1 MNITYN
7 RRQILKLAGAGMGAV
22 ALASCAPSGT
32 GSNPT
37 SSKAGTAVAGAS
49 PQPFAFAS
57 WSLNESA
64 SKPVIQGL
72 MDSYAAKKKIKVTGV
87 SYPYTGYL
95 DQMILQIRGGQFS
108 GAAQVDIAWLSAF
121 ASLGKLRDLGP
132 VAQGRDYTPS
142 ALASGQYQ
150 GKQFGLPWTTG
161 AIGLIANK
169 ELLGRAGITKAPTT
183 IKEFESAL
191 TDLKGLGG
199 GVIPYAAMTKVAQLK
214 DMLVWMQTFG
224 CSLLEGDKVTIGDDA
239 SVEAMTW
246 YKSLYDKGLIAP
258 DVDRTDARALFGQ
271 GKAAIYDDAI
281 VGKGA
286 VLKSSSYPDLAS
298 KLEPLA
304 RPVLNEGDRP
314 RAQLWGHVVVVV
326 DGEAADT
333 ATDFAQWL
341 TSDEATTL
349 GYFKAL
355 SLPPTTQK
363 ALKSPTVTQDAFTT
377 AFGERITTTATPDP
391 FWRFPQYAQ
400 MESVI
405 AEKVQGVLV
414 GKASPA
420 DAMKAAGKSVQALIG

>member
-1 MNITYN
+1 MNTTYN
-7 RRQILKLAGAGMGAV
+7 RRQMLKIVGTGMGAV

-32 GSNPT
+32 GGTAT
-37 SSKAGTAVAGAS
+37 SSKAGTAGADAA
-49 PQPFAFAS
+49 PKPFSFAS

-64 SKPVIQGL
+64 SKPVVQGL
-72 MDSYAAKKKIKVTGV
+72 IDSYGAKKQVKVTGA
-87 SYPYTGYL
+87 SYPYSGYL
-95 DQMILQIRGGQFS
+95 NQMLLQIRGGQFG

-132 VAQGRDYTPS
+132 AAQGRDYTPS
-142 ALASGQYQ
+142 ALASGQHQ

-161 AIGLIANK
+161 AIGLVANK
-169 ELLGRAGITKAPTT
+169 ELLERAGITKAPTT
-183 IKEFESAL
+183 IKEFEAAL
-191 TDLKGLGG
+191 TDLKGLGN
-199 GVIPYAAMTKVAQLK
+199 GVIPYAASTKVAQLK
-214 DMLVWMQTFG
+214 DMLIWMQTFG
-224 CSLLEGDKVTIGDDA
+224 SPLLEGDKVTIGDDP

-246 YKSLYDKGLIAP
+246 YKSLYDRGLIAP

-271 GKAAIYDDAI
+271 GKAAMYDDAV

-286 VLKSSSYPDLAS
+286 VLKNSSDPALAT
-298 KLEPLA
+298 KMEPLA
-304 RPVLNEGDRP
+304 RPVLQAGDRP
-314 RAQLWGHVVVVV
+314 RAQLWGHIVVVV

-377 AFGERITTTATPDP
+377 AFGERITATATPNP
-391 FWRFPQYAQ
+391 FWPFPQYGQ
-400 MESVI
+400 METVV
-405 AEKVQGVLV
+405 AEQVQAVLV

-420 DAMKAAGKSVQALIG
+420 DAMKAAGKSVQALIK